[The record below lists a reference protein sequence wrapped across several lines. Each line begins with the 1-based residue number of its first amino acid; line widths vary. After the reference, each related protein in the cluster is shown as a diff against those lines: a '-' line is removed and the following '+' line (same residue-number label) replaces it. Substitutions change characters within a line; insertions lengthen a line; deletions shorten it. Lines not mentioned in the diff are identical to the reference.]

1 VSTSEPLSVR
11 QLEVFV
17 ALVDHGSFTRAAK
30 HLKLSQSTVSGHIAE
45 LERRLGVRL
54 VERDRG
60 GARPTAAGKAFL
72 RPARETLRAELN
84 TRRAIA
90 DMTGLLSGVLVVGG
104 STIPSSYVLPVIFA
118 RFHAAYPGVS
128 LRLSTG
134 DSRVILDRV
143 TTGEVEVGLVGE
155 RPRRSRLTAQVLG
168 RDELILVASPQHEL
182 AGRRSVAMADVLS
195 QPLVTRE
202 EGSGTRSAAEK
213 ALVAALGKRD
223 LPELPIACEVGSTE
237 AMKAAVAA
245 GLGWAFISNLAVKEE
260 MTVGSLVRI
269 PLKGFSVVRSFHLV
283 SRSDDLLSPAAR
295 AFKRIA
301 LKKVK

>member
-1 VSTSEPLSVR
+1 LSVR

-17 ALVDHGSFTRAAK
+17 ALVDHRSFTRAAK

-54 VERDRG
+54 LERERG

-90 DMTGLLSGVLVVGG
+90 DMTGLLSGTLVVGG
-104 STIPSSYVLPVIFA
+104 STIPSSYILPVIFA

-134 DSRVILDRV
+134 DSRDILERV
-143 TTGEVEVGLVGE
+143 ATGEVEVGLVGE
-155 RPRRSRLTAQVLG
+155 RPRSNRLVAQVVG
-168 RDELILVASPQHEL
+168 GDELILVASARHEL
-182 AGRRSVAMADVLS
+182 AGRRNVAVADVLD
-195 QPLVTRE
+195 QPLLTRE
-202 EGSGTRSAAEK
+202 QGSGTRSAAEK
-213 ALVAALGKRD
+213 ALAAALGKRD

-245 GLGWAFISNLAVKEE
+245 GLGWAFISNLAVQDE
-260 MTVGSLVRI
+260 MAAGTLVRI
-269 PLKGFSVVRSFHLV
+269 PLKGFSVARSFHLV

-295 AFKRIA
+295 AFKTIA
-301 LKKVK
+301 LKNAK